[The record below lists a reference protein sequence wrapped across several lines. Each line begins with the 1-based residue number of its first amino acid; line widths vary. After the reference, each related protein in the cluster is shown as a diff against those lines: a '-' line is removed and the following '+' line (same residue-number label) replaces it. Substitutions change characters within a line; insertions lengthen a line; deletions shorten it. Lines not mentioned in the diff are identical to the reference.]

1 MDKRGTL
8 PGMTTDQAAL
18 KQRQHQVREGIAGFF
33 ASIAEEIDHLGES
46 DPQAAFDLA
55 TEHQQALRA
64 LHGQEEARAS
74 RLRARQAARIRD
86 KEALS
91 LAGLAD
97 RIGVSKSRADQL
109 VNLAKQPQEQEH
121 VEAAP

>member
-1 MDKRGTL
+1 MNY
-8 PGMTTDQAAL
+8 DQAARTRRSL
-18 KQRQHQVREGIAGFF
+18 VGMRAGLAAFYTQVA
-33 ASIAEEIDHLGES
+33 ATIDQLGES
-46 DPQAAFDLA
+46 DPQAAFTLA
-55 TEHQQALRA
+55 SEHQDALRS
-64 LHGQEEARAS
+64 LHDQEENRAS

-109 VNLAKQPQEQEH
+109 VNLAKQRQEQ
-121 VEAAP
+121 VEATP

>member
-1 MDKRGTL
+1 MNTDPAATQRTL
-8 PGMTTDQAAL
+8 HQMRQGLAAFYAQIAETIDRLGERDPGAAFTLASQHQAAL
-18 KQRQHQVREGIAGFF
+18 R
-33 ASIAEEIDHLGES
+33 
-46 DPQAAFDLA
+46 DL
-55 TEHQQALRA
+55 HD
-64 LHGQEEARAS
+64 QEENRAS

-109 VNLAKQPQEQEH
+109 VNLAKAPQEQ
-121 VEAAP
+121 VEATP